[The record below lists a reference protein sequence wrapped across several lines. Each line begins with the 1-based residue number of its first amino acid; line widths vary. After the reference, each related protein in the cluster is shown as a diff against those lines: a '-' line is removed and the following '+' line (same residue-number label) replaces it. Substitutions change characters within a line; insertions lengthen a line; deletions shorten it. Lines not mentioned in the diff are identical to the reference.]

1 MTMVNFSE
9 LQPGANFYVISTNGG
24 LQVAVGTVKGK
35 TAPYWPM
42 NNSMNSQLVDVTIN
56 IGGQDR
62 LVPGLP
68 INLEVAGRDPEIYTG
83 NRETAERII
92 DEKMSEAD
100 KIIQNVA
107 YYQKVKQDGPKCKE
121 IINPGYAQTRR
132 QAETIESLQAELA
145 ATKGELQGM
154 REMQAKTLELL
165 EKLSGG
171 TPAPATKGGKK
182 DS

>member
-1 MTMVNFSE
+1 MITFSE
-9 LQPGANFYVISTNGG
+9 LQPGADFYVISTNGG

-42 NNSMNSQLVDVTIN
+42 NNSMNSQLVDLTIN

-68 INLEVAGRDPEIYTG
+68 VNLEVAGRDPEIYTG

-92 DEKMSEAD
+92 DEKTTEAD
-100 KIIQNVA
+100 KIIQNLP
-107 YYQKVKQDGPKCKE
+107 YYQKVKADGPKCKE

-132 QAETIESLQAELA
+132 QAETIEQLQQRLA
-145 ATKGELQGM
+145 ATEGKLS
-154 REMQAKTLELL
+154 EMTNLQAKTLELL
-165 EKLSGG
+165 EKMSG
-171 TPAPATKGGKK
+171 TPAPKKEKK

>member
-1 MTMVNFSE
+1 MTINFSD

-35 TAPYWPM
+35 SAPYWPM
-42 NNSMNSQLVDVTIN
+42 NNTLNSQLVDITVN

-68 INLEVAGRDPEIYTG
+68 VGLEVAGRDPEIYTG

-92 DEKMSEAD
+92 DEKVSEAD
-100 KIIQNVA
+100 KILQNLN
-107 YYQKVKQDGPKCKE
+107 YYKKLKQDGPKCKE
-121 IINPGYAQTRR
+121 AINPGYAATRR

-145 ATKGELQGM
+145 STKGELQSM
-154 REMQAKTLELL
+154 KDLQTRTIELL

-171 TPAPATKGGKK
+171 APAPATKGGKK

>member
-1 MTMVNFSE
+1 MSNFSE
-9 LQPGANFYVISTNGG
+9 LQIGANFYVISTNGG

-35 TAPYWPM
+35 SAPYWPAP
-42 NNSMNSQLVDVTIN
+42 NPMNSQLIDLTVN

-62 LVPGLP
+62 VVPGLP
-68 INLEVAGRDPEIYTG
+68 ISLEVAGRDPEIYTG

-92 DEKMSEAD
+92 DEKVSEAD
-100 KIIQNVA
+100 KIIQNLP

-121 IINPGYAQTRR
+121 IINPDYAATVR
-132 QAETIESLQAELA
+132 QAETIQSLQAELA

-154 REMQAKTLELL
+154 RDMQAKTLELL

>member
-1 MTMVNFSE
+1 MTMNNFSE
-9 LQPGANFYVISTNGG
+9 LQIGANFYVISTNGG

-35 TAPYWPM
+35 SAPYWPM
-42 NNSMNSQLVDVTIN
+42 QNTLNTQLVDLTIN

-62 LVPGLP
+62 VVPGLP
-68 INLEVAGRDPEIYTG
+68 VNLEVAGREPEIYTG

-92 DEKMSEAD
+92 DEKVSEAD
-100 KIIQNVA
+100 KILQNLP
-107 YYQKVKQDGPKCKE
+107 YYKKLKQDGPKCKE
-121 IINPGYAQTRR
+121 VINPGYAATRK

-154 REMQAKTLELL
+154 KDMQAKTLELL

>member
-1 MTMVNFSE
+1 MNNFSE
-9 LQPGANFYVISTNGG
+9 LQIGANFYVISTNGG

-35 TAPYWPM
+35 SAPYWPM
-42 NNSMNSQLVDVTIN
+42 NNTLNSQLVDLTVN

-68 INLEVAGRDPEIYTG
+68 VGLEVAGRDPEIYTG

-92 DEKMSEAD
+92 DEKMAEAD
-100 KIIQNVA
+100 KILQNVA
-107 YYQKVKQDGPKCKE
+107 YYQKVKADGPKCKE

-145 ATKGELQGM
+145 ATKGELQGVKDLQT
-154 REMQAKTLELL
+154 RTIELL

>member
-1 MTMVNFSE
+1 MNFSE

-35 TAPYWPM
+35 SAPYWPM
-42 NNSMNSQLVDVTIN
+42 NNTLNSQLVDLTVN

-68 INLEVAGRDPEIYTG
+68 VNLEVAGREPEIYTG

-92 DEKMSEAD
+92 DEKVSEAD
-100 KIIQNVA
+100 KILQNLN
-107 YYQKVKQDGPKCKE
+107 YYKKLKQDGPKCKE
-121 IINPGYAQTRR
+121 VINPGYAATRK

-145 ATKGELQGM
+145 AMKGEQQSMKDLQT
-154 REMQAKTLELL
+154 RTIELL
-165 EKLSGG
+165 EKLSG
-171 TPAPATKGGKK
+171 TPAPAPATKGGKK

>member
-1 MTMVNFSE
+1 MVNFSE

-35 TAPYWPM
+35 TAPYWPTP
-42 NNSMNSQLVDVTIN
+42 NPMNSQLIDLTVN

-62 LVPGLP
+62 VVPGLP
-68 INLEVAGRDPEIYTG
+68 VSLEVAGRDPEIYTG

-92 DEKMSEAD
+92 DEKMEEAD
-100 KIIQNVA
+100 KILQNLN
-107 YYQKVKQDGPKCKE
+107 YYKKLKQDGPKCKE
-121 IINPGYAQTRR
+121 AINPGYAATVR
-132 QAETIESLQAELA
+132 QAETIEQLRERLA
-145 ATKGELQGM
+145 ATEGKLS
-154 REMQAKTLELL
+154 EMTNLQAKTLELL

-171 TPAPATKGGKK
+171 TPAPAPKGGKK

>member
-1 MTMVNFSE
+1 MNFSE

-35 TAPYWPM
+35 SAPYWPM
-42 NNSMNSQLVDVTIN
+42 QNTLNSQLVDITVN

-68 INLEVAGRDPEIYTG
+68 VGLEVAGRDPEIYTG

-92 DEKMSEAD
+92 DEKVSEAD
-100 KIIQNVA
+100 KILQNLP
-107 YYQKVKQDGPKCKE
+107 YYKKLKQDGPKCKE
-121 IINPGYAQTRR
+121 IINPGYAATRK

-154 REMQAKTLELL
+154 RDMQAKTLELL

-171 TPAPATKGGKK
+171 APAPATKGGKK

>member
-1 MTMVNFSE
+1 MNFSE

-35 TAPYWPM
+35 TAPYWPTP
-42 NNSMNSQLVDVTIN
+42 NPMNSQLIDLTVN

-62 LVPGLP
+62 VVPGLP
-68 INLEVAGRDPEIYTG
+68 VSLEVAGRDPEIYTG

-92 DEKMSEAD
+92 DEKMEEAD
-100 KIIQNVA
+100 KILQNLN
-107 YYQKVKQDGPKCKE
+107 YYKKLKQDGPKCKE
-121 IINPGYAQTRR
+121 VINPGYAATRK
-132 QAETIESLQAELA
+132 QAETIEQLQARLA
-145 ATKGELQGM
+145 ATEGKLS
-154 REMQAKTLELL
+154 EMTNLQAKTLELL

>member
-1 MTMVNFSE
+1 MNNFSE
-9 LQPGANFYVISTNGG
+9 LQIGANFYVISTNGG

-35 TAPYWPM
+35 SAPYWPM
-42 NNSMNSQLVDVTIN
+42 NNTLNSQLVDITVN

-68 INLEVAGRDPEIYTG
+68 VGLEVAGREPEIYTG

-92 DEKMSEAD
+92 DEKVAEAD
-100 KIIQNVA
+100 KILQNVA
-107 YYQKVKQDGPKCKE
+107 YYKKLKQDGPKCKE
-121 IINPGYAQTRR
+121 IINPGYAATRR

-154 REMQAKTLELL
+154 KDLQTRTIELL

-171 TPAPATKGGKK
+171 ATPAPAPKGGKK

>member
-1 MTMVNFSE
+1 MINFSE

-42 NNSMNSQLVDVTIN
+42 QNTLNTQLVDITVN

-68 INLEVAGRDPEIYTG
+68 VGLEVAGRDPEIYTG

-92 DEKMSEAD
+92 DEKMAEAD
-100 KIIQNVA
+100 KILQNVA
-107 YYQKVKQDGPKCKE
+107 YYKKLKQDGPKCKE
-121 IINPGYAQTRR
+121 IINPGYAATRK

-145 ATKGELQGM
+145 AMKGEQQSMKDLQT
-154 REMQAKTLELL
+154 RTIELL

-171 TPAPATKGGKK
+171 ATPAPAPKGGKK

>member
-1 MTMVNFSE
+1 MNFSE

-35 TAPYWPM
+35 SAPYWPM
-42 NNSMNSQLVDVTIN
+42 NNTLNSQLVDITVN
-56 IGGQDR
+56 ICGQDR

-68 INLEVAGRDPEIYTG
+68 VGLEVAGRDPEIYTG

-92 DEKMSEAD
+92 DEKVSEAD
-100 KIIQNVA
+100 KILQNLN
-107 YYQKVKQDGPKCKE
+107 YYKKLKQDGPKCKE
-121 IINPGYAQTRR
+121 AINPGYAATRR

-145 ATKGELQGM
+145 STKGELQSM
-154 REMQAKTLELL
+154 KDLQTRTIELL

-171 TPAPATKGGKK
+171 ATQATAPKGGKK

>member
-1 MTMVNFSE
+1 
-9 LQPGANFYVISTNGG
+9 
-24 LQVAVGTVKGK
+24 
-35 TAPYWPM
+35 
-42 NNSMNSQLVDVTIN
+42 MNSQLIDLTVN

-62 LVPGLP
+62 VVPGLP
-68 INLEVAGRDPEIYTG
+68 ISLEVAGRDPEIYTG

-100 KIIQNVA
+100 KILQNVA
-107 YYQKVKQDGPKCKE
+107 YYKKMKQDGPKCKE
-121 IINPGYAQTRR
+121 IINPGYAATRR

-154 REMQAKTLELL
+154 KDLQTRTIELL
-165 EKLSGG
+165 EKLGG
-171 TPAPATKGGKK
+171 TPAPAPAPKGGKK

>member
-1 MTMVNFSE
+1 MNFSE

-42 NNSMNSQLVDVTIN
+42 QNTLNTQLVDITVN

-68 INLEVAGRDPEIYTG
+68 VGLEVAGRDPEIYTG

-92 DEKMSEAD
+92 DEKVSEAD
-100 KIIQNVA
+100 KILQNLN
-107 YYQKVKQDGPKCKE
+107 YYKKLKQDGPKCKE
-121 IINPGYAQTRR
+121 IINPGYAATRK

-145 ATKGELQGM
+145 AMKGEQKSMKDLQT
-154 REMQAKTLELL
+154 RTIELL

-171 TPAPATKGGKK
+171 ATPAPAPKGGKK

>member
-1 MTMVNFSE
+1 MINFSE

-42 NNSMNSQLVDVTIN
+42 QNTLNTQLVDVTIN

-68 INLEVAGRDPEIYTG
+68 VNLEVAGRDPEIYTG

-100 KIIQNVA
+100 KILQNVA

-121 IINPGYAQTRR
+121 VIRPEYAATRR

-145 ATKGELQGM
+145 ATKGELQGVKDLQT
-154 REMQAKTLELL
+154 RTIELL

>member
-1 MTMVNFSE
+1 MINFSE

-35 TAPYWPM
+35 SAPYWPM
-42 NNSMNSQLVDVTIN
+42 NNTLNSQLVDITVN

-68 INLEVAGRDPEIYTG
+68 VGLEVAGRDPEIYTG
-83 NRETAERII
+83 NRETAARII
-92 DEKMSEAD
+92 DEKMAEAD
-100 KIIQNVA
+100 KILQNLP
-107 YYQKVKQDGPKCKE
+107 YYQKVKADGPKCKE

-145 ATKGELQGM
+145 ATKGELQGVKDLQT
-154 REMQAKTLELL
+154 RTIELL

-171 TPAPATKGGKK
+171 TSAPATKGGKK

>member
-1 MTMVNFSE
+1 MINFSE

-42 NNSMNSQLVDVTIN
+42 QNTLNTQLVDVTIN

-92 DEKMSEAD
+92 DEKMAEAD
-100 KIIQNVA
+100 KILQNVA

-132 QAETIESLQAELA
+132 QAETIQSLQAELA
-145 ATKGELQGM
+145 ATKGELQGVKDLQT
-154 REMQAKTLELL
+154 RTIELL

-171 TPAPATKGGKK
+171 APSPAPTPKGGKK

>member
-1 MTMVNFSE
+1 MINFSE

-42 NNSMNSQLVDVTIN
+42 NNSMNSQLVDLTIN

-62 LVPGLP
+62 VVPGLP

-92 DEKMSEAD
+92 DEKTSEAD
-100 KIIQNVA
+100 KIIQNLP

-121 IINPGYAQTRR
+121 IINPGYAATRK
-132 QAETIESLQAELA
+132 QAETIQSLQAELA
-145 ATKGELQGM
+145 AMKSEQQGM
-154 REMQAKTLELL
+154 KDLQARTIELL

>member
-1 MTMVNFSE
+1 MINFSE

-35 TAPYWPM
+35 SAPYWPM
-42 NNSMNSQLVDVTIN
+42 NNTLNTQLVDLTIN

-62 LVPGLP
+62 VVPGLP
-68 INLEVAGRDPEIYTG
+68 VNLEVAGRDPEIYTG

-92 DEKMSEAD
+92 DEKVSEAD
-100 KIIQNVA
+100 KILQNLP
-107 YYQKVKQDGPKCKE
+107 YYKKLKQDGPKCKE
-121 IINPGYAQTRR
+121 IINPGYAATRR

-145 ATKGELQGM
+145 AMKGEQQSMKDLQT
-154 REMQAKTLELL
+154 RTIELL

>member
-1 MTMVNFSE
+1 MVNFSE

-35 TAPYWPM
+35 SAPYWPM
-42 NNSMNSQLVDVTIN
+42 NNTLNSQLVDLTVN

-68 INLEVAGRDPEIYTG
+68 VNLEVAGRDPEIYTG

-92 DEKMSEAD
+92 DEKMEEAD
-100 KIIQNVA
+100 KILQNLP
-107 YYQKVKQDGPKCKE
+107 YYRKLKQDGPKCKE
-121 IINPGYAQTRR
+121 IINPGYAATVR
-132 QAETIESLQAELA
+132 QAETIQSLQAELA

-154 REMQAKTLELL
+154 KDMQAKTLELL
-165 EKLSGG
+165 EKLSG
-171 TPAPATKGGKK
+171 TPAPAPAPKGGKK

>member
-1 MTMVNFSE
+1 MINFSE

-42 NNSMNSQLVDVTIN
+42 QNTLNTQLVDLTIN

-62 LVPGLP
+62 VVPGLP
-68 INLEVAGRDPEIYTG
+68 VNLEVAGREPEIYTG

-92 DEKMSEAD
+92 DEKMAEAD
-100 KIIQNVA
+100 KILQNLP
-107 YYQKVKQDGPKCKE
+107 YYKKLKQDGPKCKE
-121 IINPGYAQTRR
+121 IINPGYAATRK

-154 REMQAKTLELL
+154 RDMQAKTLELL

-171 TPAPATKGGKK
+171 GTSAPAPKGGKK

>member
-1 MTMVNFSE
+1 MINFSE
-9 LQPGANFYVISTNGG
+9 LQPGANFYVISTSNG
-24 LQVAVGTVKGK
+24 LSVAVGTVKGK

-171 TPAPATKGGKK
+171 APAPATKGGKK
-182 DS
+182 ES

>member
-1 MTMVNFSE
+1 MINFSE

-42 NNSMNSQLVDVTIN
+42 QNTLNTQLVDVTIN

-68 INLEVAGRDPEIYTG
+68 VNLEVAGRDPEIYTG

-92 DEKMSEAD
+92 DEKMAEAD
-100 KIIQNVA
+100 KILQNVA

-154 REMQAKTLELL
+154 KDLQTRTIELL

-171 TPAPATKGGKK
+171 APSSAPATKGGKK